1 MDGHRWEGGARGE
14 RSGGIYIHPPR
25 GRR

>member
-1 MDGHRWEGGARGE
+1 MDGHRWDGGPQGE